1 MKYFMDKNSN
11 NRQSCAVEK
20 SKTNKMDVNLFNE
33 HYEYDNVNMF
43 ISNPLINRTNKNNND
58 ELTDEEKLKLKQN

>member
-1 MKYFMDKNSN
+1 MDKNSN

-20 SKTNKMDVNLFNE
+20 SKTNKMNVNLFNE

-58 ELTDEEKLKLKQN
+58 ELTDDEKLKLKQN